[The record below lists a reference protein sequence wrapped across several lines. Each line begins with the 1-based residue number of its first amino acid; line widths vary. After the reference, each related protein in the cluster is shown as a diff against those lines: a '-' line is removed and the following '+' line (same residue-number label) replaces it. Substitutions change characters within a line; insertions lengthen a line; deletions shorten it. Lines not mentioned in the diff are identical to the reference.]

1 MKLLVIFA
9 LVMVAAAAPA
19 PQETAQVKILKDER
33 SMEGDGKFS
42 YAWES
47 EDGSMADAIGEN
59 KMIGEAFGVAMS
71 GSYSFQAPDGKT
83 YEVTWTAD
91 ENGFQPVVTQPE
103 E

>member
-1 MKLLVIFA
+1 MA
-9 LVMVAAAAPA
+9 LVAAATAAPA

-33 SMEGDGKFS
+33 SMEGDGTFS

-47 EDGSMADAIGEN
+47 EDGTMADATGEN
-59 KMIGEAFGVAMS
+59 KMIGDAFGVAMT

-91 ENGFQPVVTQPE
+91 ENGFQPVVSQPGE
-103 E
+103 